1 MAQLPPQFWMLKKT
15 EANGTTH
22 YKAATGT
29 YATPKLY
36 KSKGVAEAAGKRK
49 GYKAVPVSINFL

>member
-1 MAQLPPQFWMLKKT
+1 MLKKT